1 MNLPQRIRARAAGLP
16 LALICAAALAACGG
30 GSGSGSNSGTPADAP
45 LSADVHALSAQAAS
59 PAGRLL
65 ASNCYQC
72 HGTNGT
78 GGFEE
83 IRGKSAADLLEFL
96 GKPAASN
103 IMAAHAQGYTPAQ
116 LNAIAAYLQR

>member
-1 MNLPQRIRARAAGLP
+1 MKQPQRVRARATGLP

-30 GSGSGSNSGTPADAP
+30 GSGTPADAP
-45 LSADVHALSAQAAS
+45 ASTDAKALSAQAAS

-72 HGTNGT
+72 HGTNGM

-83 IRGKSAADLLEFL
+83 IRGKSAEELLEFL
-96 GKPAASN
+96 AKPAPAN

-116 LNAIAAYLQR
+116 LNQIAAYLQR

>member
-1 MNLPQRIRARAAGLP
+1 MNLPQRVRARTTALP
-16 LALICAAALAACGG
+16 LGLICAAALAACGG
-30 GSGSGSNSGTPADAP
+30 GSGPPAAAP
-45 LSADVHALSAQAAS
+45 ASPEANALSAQAAS

-83 IRGKSAADLLEFL
+83 IRGKSAEELLEFL
-96 GKPAASN
+96 AKPAPSN

-116 LNAIAAYLQR
+116 LSQIAAYLQR